1 MLDKK
6 AIKELL
12 SSRFSNDIHTKLS
25 QIPLPCELKD
35 TFKAAKRIKE
45 AIQNNE
51 LIAVVGD
58 YDVDGIV
65 STAIM
70 AEFLSDMSANY
81 IIKIPNRFKNGY
93 GLNEEIINELDNAT
107 LIITVDNGI
116 SAIEAANICKKRK
129 IDLIITDHHMPPSIL
144 PEAYAIINPKQK
156 ACTFPNI
163 EICGAQVAWYLIG
176 ALKEV
181 CNQKNYDM
189 GKFLDLLTL
198 AIIADMMELR
208 DLNRILVRLGL
219 VRINSSKRACF
230 EAIKNYYNKEKF
242 EFDDISFLIAPLI
255 NSAGRMDDATIS
267 FKFLRAKSLNE
278 ANGYLSMISEFN
290 ASRKEEEKALPLP
303 QATP

>member
-93 GLNEEIINELDNAT
+93 GLNE
-107 LIITVDNGI
+107 
-116 SAIEAANICKKRK
+116 
-129 IDLIITDHHMPPSIL
+129 
-144 PEAYAIINPKQK
+144 
-156 ACTFPNI
+156 
-163 EICGAQVAWYLIG
+163 
-176 ALKEV
+176 
-181 CNQKNYDM
+181 
-189 GKFLDLLTL
+189 
-198 AIIADMMELR
+198 
-208 DLNRILVRLGL
+208 
-219 VRINSSKRACF
+219 
-230 EAIKNYYNKEKF
+230 
-242 EFDDISFLIAPLI
+242 
-255 NSAGRMDDATIS
+255 
-267 FKFLRAKSLNE
+267 
-278 ANGYLSMISEFN
+278 
-290 ASRKEEEKALPLP
+290 
-303 QATP
+303 